1 MAIKWH
7 HAYEFSLFCN
17 TLFLPLYDLAL
28 NLSFNFLIRSSRSA
42 VVHGTISKYN
52 MSTLSPF
59 IADVS
64 MDETEHVMEDLKK
77 EGYDCWQ
84 TAIGGPGVGLHFGE
98 PDSHFSIPP
107 ALQSRA
113 KLCNIL

>member
-1 MAIKWH
+1 MFTNFHCSVTHCFCLCFK
-7 HAYEFSLFCN
+7 FSL
-17 TLFLPLYDLAL
+17 
-28 NLSFNFLIRSSRSA
+28 NFLIRTSKSA
-42 VVHGTISKYN
+42 VVHGTISKYS

-59 IADVS
+59 FADVS